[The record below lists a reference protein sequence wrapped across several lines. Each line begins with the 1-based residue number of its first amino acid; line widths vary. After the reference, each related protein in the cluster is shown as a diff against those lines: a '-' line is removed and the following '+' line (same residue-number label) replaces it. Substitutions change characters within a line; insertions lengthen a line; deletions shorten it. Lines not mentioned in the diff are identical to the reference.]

1 MRNVARTQK
10 IAVLVVGAA
19 EVDRLREVH
28 QFPPSP
34 LANGPVLSVRSILR
48 AQFPAAHTGT
58 TYLPTYQIGTT
69 YYHPVVRLFPSDEI
83 HSIDS
88 SVWRNWSN
96 LADLEINSTPHF
108 FSFFFWQFCDV

>member
-10 IAVLVVGAA
+10 IVVVVGGAAAA
-19 EVDRLREVH
+19 EVHGFREVH

-34 LANGPVLSVRSILR
+34 LANAPVLSVQSILR
-48 AQFPAAHTGT
+48 AQFPAAHT
-58 TYLPTYQIGTT
+58 GTT

-88 SVWRNWSN
+88 
-96 LADLEINSTPHF
+96 
-108 FSFFFWQFCDV
+108 